1 MSSDPLA
8 HADIWTGAP
17 SDTEY
22 DAVYA
27 AVTAT
32 ERGRWFL
39 AEYANRNRN
48 ADTQLLANALARIE
62 AAVGRDAP
70 PQAMNGATSAA
81 AAGAAV
87 APIGASPTAVTEE
100 QRFAAEIANDDESPA
115 TLFDMELAESK
126 KLAEAIAELG
136 SPLSSLTEPV
146 ETDPEPQSGSADSVI
161 PPPDYTP
168 SPAPP
173 TPPQSAAAPR
183 WYIEPPDFVFR
194 SAEPKPI
201 SNGRD
206 ESSGESR
213 QARPAPAELQLS
225 SRPEDDPADLFEQP
239 GSAASAQ
246 VSAPQISAPQIFA
259 PAQVPTPAEG
269 PPPQLRVA
277 NGATPPA
284 TPRPTLNETLVGLR
298 GLSED
303 ELIALFG

>member
-62 AAVGRDAP
+62 AAIARDEP
-70 PQAMNGATSAA
+70 THAMNGATSAGA
-81 AAGAAV
+81 AATPIEAFAA
-87 APIGASPTAVTEE
+87 AVTEE
-100 QRFAAEIANDDESPA
+100 ERFAAEIANDGEA
-115 TLFDMELAESK
+115 HAGLFDMELAESQ

-136 SPLSSLTEPV
+136 SSLSSLTEPV
-146 ETDPEPQSGSADSVI
+146 ETDPEPQSGSADSAI

-168 SPAPP
+168 STAPPAPP
-173 TPPQSAAAPR
+173 QSVSAPR

-194 SAEPKPI
+194 APEPKPI

-213 QARPAPAELQLS
+213 QARPVPAGPQFF
-225 SRPEDDPADLFEQP
+225 SRAEDDPADLFEQP
-239 GSAASAQ
+239 GGAASAQ
-246 VSAPQISAPQIFA
+246 VFA
-259 PAQVPTPAEG
+259 SAQVATPAEG

-284 TPRPTLNETLVGLR
+284 APRPTLNETLVGVR

>member
-62 AAVGRDAP
+62 AAVARDAP
-70 PQAMNGATSAA
+70 AQAINGPTSATD
-81 AAGAAV
+81 GAAV
-87 APIGASPTAVTEE
+87 APVEAFPAAVTEE
-100 QRFAAEIANDDESPA
+100 QRFAAEIANDEESSA
-115 TLFDMELAESK
+115 GLFDMELAESK
-126 KLAEAIAELG
+126 KLAEAIAQLG
-136 SPLSSLTEPV
+136 SSLSLLTEPA
-146 ETDPEPQSGSADSVI
+146 ETDPEPQSGSANSAI

-168 SPAPP
+168 SAAPP
-173 TPPQSAAAPR
+173 APPQSASAPR

-194 SAEPKPI
+194 TPEPKPI

-206 ESSGESR
+206 ESSGEST
-213 QARPAPAELQLS
+213 QARPVPAGPQFS
-225 SRPEDDPADLFEQP
+225 SRAEDDPADLFEQP
-239 GSAASAQ
+239 GGAASAQ
-246 VSAPQISAPQIFA
+246 VFA
-259 PAQVPTPAEG
+259 SAQVATPADG
-269 PPPQLRVA
+269 PPPQFRVA

-284 TPRPTLNETLVGLR
+284 APRPTLNETLVGLR

>member
-48 ADTQLLANALARIE
+48 ADTQLLTNALARIE
-62 AAVGRDAP
+62 AALTRDAP
-70 PQAMNGATSAA
+70 PQDMNGATSAA
-81 AAGAAV
+81 AACGAVVPDEAF
-87 APIGASPTAVTEE
+87 PTAVTEE
-100 QRFAAEIANDDESPA
+100 ERFAAEIANDDESPVG
-115 TLFDMELAESK
+115 LFAVELAESK
-126 KLAEAIAELG
+126 KLAEAMAQPG
-136 SPLSSLTEPV
+136 SPLSARTEPA
-146 ETDPEPQSGSADSVI
+146 ETNAEPRSFSAETVM

-168 SPAPP
+168 SPALPP
-173 TPPQSAAAPR
+173 LPQSVSAPR
-183 WYIEPPDFVFR
+183 WYIDPPDFVFR

-201 SNGRD
+201 GNGRD
-206 ESSGESR
+206 QSSGESG
-213 QARPAPAELQLS
+213 QARPAPAELQS
-225 SRPEDDPADLFEQP
+225 PASPEDDPADLFEQP
-239 GSAASAQ
+239 GSAAGAQVLASAQ
-246 VSAPQISAPQIFA
+246 VF
-259 PAQVPTPAEG
+259 V
-269 PPPQLRVA
+269 RVA

-284 TPRPTLNETLVGLR
+284 APRPTLSETLVGLR

-303 ELIALFG
+303 ESIALFG

>member
-17 SDTEY
+17 SGTEY

-62 AAVGRDAP
+62 IAVARDVPA
-70 PQAMNGATSAA
+70 QAMNGATSAA

-87 APIGASPTAVTEE
+87 APIEAFPTADTEE
-100 QRFAAEIANDDESPA
+100 ERFAGEIANDDESPTA
-115 TLFDMELAESK
+115 LFDMELAESK
-126 KLAEAIAELG
+126 KLAEAIAQLG

-146 ETDPEPQSGSADSVI
+146 GTDPEPQSGSADSEI

-168 SPAPP
+168 SPAP
-173 TPPQSAAAPR
+173 PPQSAAAPR

-201 SNGRD
+201 SHGRD
-206 ESSGESR
+206 ESSGESS
-213 QARPAPAELQLS
+213 QAHPVPAGLQFSPSL
-225 SRPEDDPADLFEQP
+225 EDDPADLFEQP
-239 GSAASAQ
+239 HSTASA
-246 VSAPQISAPQIFA
+246 QIFA
-259 PAQVPTPAEG
+259 PAQVFAPAPVSTPAEG

-284 TPRPTLNETLVGLR
+284 APRPTLSETLVGLR

>member
-48 ADTQLLANALARIE
+48 ADTQLLTNALARIE
-62 AAVGRDAP
+62 AAVARDAAP
-70 PQAMNGATSAA
+70 RDMNGATSAA
-81 AAGAAV
+81 AGIAV
-87 APIGASPTAVTEE
+87 APNEAFPTAVTEE
-100 QRFAAEIANDDESPA
+100 ERFAAEIANDDESPVS
-115 TLFDMELAESK
+115 LFAMELAESK
-126 KLAEAIAELG
+126 KLAEAIAQLG
-136 SPLSSLTEPV
+136 SPLSALTGRA
-146 ETDPEPQSGSADSVI
+146 ETDHEPQSGSADSVM
-161 PPPDYTP
+161 PPPDYAP

-173 TPPQSAAAPR
+173 PLPQSVSAPR
-183 WYIEPPDFVFR
+183 WYIDPPDFVFR

-201 SNGRD
+201 SNGRNQL
-206 ESSGESR
+206 SGESG
-213 QARPAPAELQLS
+213 QARPAPAELQSPS
-225 SRPEDDPADLFEQP
+225 SPEDDPADLFEQP
-239 GSAASAQ
+239 GSA
-246 VSAPQISAPQIFA
+246 VL
-259 PAQVPTPAEG
+259 PAQVFASPEG
-269 PPPQLRVA
+269 APQHLRVA

-284 TPRPTLNETLVGLR
+284 APRPRLSETLIGLR

>member
-81 AAGAAV
+81 AGTAV
-87 APIGASPTAVTEE
+87 APIEAFPTAVTEE
-100 QRFAAEIANDDESPA
+100 ERFAAEIANDDESPA
-115 TLFDMELAESK
+115 ALFDMELAESK
-126 KLAEAIAELG
+126 KLAEAIAQLG

-146 ETDPEPQSGSADSVI
+146 GTDPEPQSGSADSEI

-194 SAEPKPI
+194 AAEPKPI

-206 ESSGESR
+206 ESSGEFR

-246 VSAPQISAPQIFA
+246 VSAPQVFA
-259 PAQVPTPAEG
+259 PAQVSTPAEG

-284 TPRPTLNETLVGLR
+284 APRPTLSETLVGLR
-298 GLSED
+298 GLSAD

>member
-62 AAVGRDAP
+62 AAIARDEPAH
-70 PQAMNGATSAA
+70 AMNGATSAGA
-81 AAGAAV
+81 AA
-87 APIGASPTAVTEE
+87 APIEAFPTAVTDEE
-100 QRFAAEIANDDESPA
+100 RFAAEIANDGEA
-115 TLFDMELAESK
+115 HAGLFDMELAESQ

-136 SPLSSLTEPV
+136 SSLSSLTEPV
-146 ETDPEPQSGSADSVI
+146 ETGPEPQSGSADSVI
-161 PPPDYTP
+161 PPPDYTA

-173 TPPQSAAAPR
+173 APPQSASAPGL
-183 WYIEPPDFVFR
+183 YIEPPDFVFR
-194 SAEPKPI
+194 SAEPKAI

-206 ESSGESR
+206 ESSDESR
-213 QARPAPAELQLS
+213 QARSVPAGLQFS
-225 SRPEDDPADLFEQP
+225 ANPEDDPAELFEQP

-246 VSAPQISAPQIFA
+246 VFA
-259 PAQVPTPAEG
+259 TAEG

-284 TPRPTLNETLVGLR
+284 APRLTLNETPAGLR